1 MSENYTVNSYTNNP
15 IDIKIDNSLQLF
27 ASAVLLKV
35 DFKLWGDSCK
45 ADTEEMSIDA
55 NKSLLSLQKKLIQCR
70 EYEEIKALTKKI
82 GKRILQIGLPASK
95 SFRAGFYR
103 VPSEF
108 VPQMEE
114 MLLTAYKD
122 FLSTVRGFLFEFSNA
137 KERASRSREDGG
149 LGILY
154 RESDYP
160 TLSELETKFS
170 FNWQFISLSVPQ
182 NLPAEI
188 EQRERETFR
197 KGLLAAREECVEALR
212 VGFSALVD
220 RATERL
226 RENPEG
232 KRLRFQESLTT
243 QMTEFI
249 DSFSVRNSIAND
261 EALATLVEKARKIM
275 TDCPNLTDL
284 KDDASMRQQVQAR
297 FAEIQESI
305 TAANLVP
312 RKGRAMSIDEN

>member
-1 MSENYTVNSYTNNP
+1 MENYTINSYTDAP
-15 IDIKIDNSLQLF
+15 ITVSIDNSLELF

-35 DFKLWGDSCK
+35 DFRLWGDSCK
-45 ADTEEMSIDA
+45 ADTGDMQIDA
-55 NKSLLSLQKKLIQCR
+55 NKRLLSLQKKLIECK
-70 EYEEIKALTKKI
+70 EYEAIKALTKRI

-114 MLLTAYKD
+114 MLLGAYRE
-122 FLSTVRGFLFEFSNA
+122 FLSTVRGFLFEYRDA
-137 KERASRSREDGG
+137 QMRASRSSEEGG

-154 RESDYP
+154 RSSDYP
-160 TLSELETKFS
+160 SLEELETKFS
-170 FNWQFISLSVPQ
+170 FSWQFISLSVPQ
-182 NLPAEI
+182 NLPVEI

-232 KRLRFQESLTT
+232 KRLRFQESLTS

-261 EALATLVEKARKIM
+261 EALAILVEKARRIM
-275 TDCPNLTDL
+275 ADCPNLTDL
-284 KDDASMRQQVQAR
+284 KDDAAMRQQIQAR
-297 FAEIQESI
+297 FAEIQENI